1 MDREP
6 YAYWKGNPFV
16 ADTRKDLTQ
25 KCNVSE
31 TQDWNAHLF
40 IQDWILESQ
49 QGFKQS
55 NVADQCTHMYKIYI
69 EGYAW
74 SVSEKYI
81 LACDSV
87 TLLVKPKYYDFFTRG
102 LQPVHHYCP
111 RTHENKCRSI
121 KFAVDWGNNHK
132 QKEELKMDYVYDY
145 MFHLLNEYAKLLRF
159 EPRISKGATHLC
171 LESMACPANE
181 SPKKSMTESLVKSP
195 SAIDPCTMPPPY
207 EPRALAELC
216 RRNINSITQ
225 VQ

>member
-132 QKEELKMDYVYDY
+132 QK
-145 MFHLLNEYAKLLRF
+145 
-159 EPRISKGATHLC
+159 I
-171 LESMACPANE
+171 LEQA
-181 SPKKSMTESLVKSP
+181 
-195 SAIDPCTMPPPY
+195 
-207 EPRALAELC
+207 
-216 RRNINSITQ
+216 
-225 VQ
+225 